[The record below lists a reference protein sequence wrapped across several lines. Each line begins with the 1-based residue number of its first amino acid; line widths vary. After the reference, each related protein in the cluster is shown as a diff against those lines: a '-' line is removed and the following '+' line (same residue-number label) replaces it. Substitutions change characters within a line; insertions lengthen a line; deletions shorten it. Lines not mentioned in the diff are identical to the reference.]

1 MNIYRL
7 RIDVNKFQSFF
18 LEQEDAL
25 SLDEL
30 SFNGNYRLESWSD
43 PGVYVM
49 HPKLKKGNFLG
60 FGDASGTFIVD
71 AKASDVLADLLEMSG
86 ELLPFTCQGEPF
98 HVVNVTEVVNVLDDE
113 RTQWVYEK
121 GSGPVES
128 YVFHENRLTET
139 PLFKIPLG
147 NSIDVFTVEG
157 MKDPDDEFK
166 GRVEQSG
173 LLGLTFEKVW
183 SSEG

>member
-7 RIDVNKFQSFF
+7 QIDVNKFQSFF
-18 LEQEDAL
+18 LEKEDAL

-30 SFNGNYRLESWSD
+30 SFNGKHRLESWSD

-60 FGDASGTFIVD
+60 FGDASGTFIAD
-71 AKASDVLADLLEMSG
+71 AKASQELEDLFEISG
-86 ELLPFTCQGEPF
+86 ELLPFTFQGEPF
-98 HVVNVTEVVNVLDDE
+98 HVVNVTNVIDVLDED

-128 YVFHENRLTET
+128 YVFHENRLIET
-139 PLFKIPLG
+139 PLFKIPQE
-147 NSIDVFTVEG
+147 NSMDVFAVEG
-157 MKDPDDEFK
+157 LKDDDDEFK
-166 GRVEQSG
+166 GRVEQCE

-183 SSEG
+183 SSES